1 VVDELL
7 LLATAPA
14 DLADGE
20 HVFGKVRTPALHN
33 TFIHALFVGFAHNLL
48 LESYVSRK
56 AEIER
61 IHKGVGPEMLEF
73 LFMYRARQTIARA
86 LRSAVHI
93 RGSTR
98 SGDKT
103 TKQLRKTNRSR
114 PQQLVLLQQTE
125 EAARAH
131 SQARLGMR
139 GGNSLAA
146 TRRGTQALASAHS
159 EALMASRHESLDS
172 TCRNG

>member
-1 VVDELL
+1 MVDELL

-73 LFMYRARQTIARA
+73 LFMYRARQAPARA
-86 LRSAVHI
+86 LRSAVHL
-93 RGSTR
+93 RVSTR
-98 SGDKT
+98 SGDRT
-103 TKQLRKTNRSR
+103 TKELRNTNRSR
-114 PQQLVLLQQTE
+114 SQQLVLVQQTE
-125 EAARAH
+125 AAAGVH
-131 SQARLGMR
+131 SQARLGKR
-139 GGNSLAA
+139 RGNSLAA
-146 TRRGTQALASAHS
+146 TRQAAQASAAAHTK
-159 EALMASRHESLDS
+159 ELIDAKFYSLES
-172 TCRNG
+172 TCRLG